1 MSKWSKEDRQ
11 SFENSIVMKEL
22 ENLILT
28 RAKQIEAIHEK
39 IAQQRASQKMSD
51 VQRSAEGAAAAV
63 GTLKAELDTLADD
76 GEVSSVDINVNE
88 GYMDRTSDGVTTEED
103 EEASEED
110 VAVADD
116 HDYKMAMHSLKLLA
130 KQAFDKK
137 DYKTLYEIERTMQAL
152 EDENG

>member
-39 IAQQRASQKMSD
+39 IAQQTPSDKMGGVEASAK
-51 VQRSAEGAAAAV
+51 AAAAAV
-63 GTLKAELDTLADD
+63 GALKAELGTLAYD
-76 GEVSSVDINVNE
+76 GEVEPGDVSSVEINVNE
-88 GYMDRTSDGVTTEED
+88 GYIEEGGD
-103 EEASEED
+103 D

-130 KQAFDKK
+130 KQAADKK

-152 EDENG
+152 EDENE

>member
-39 IAQQRASQKMSD
+39 IAQQTPSQKMDS
-51 VQRSAEGAAAAV
+51 VKNSAEGAMAAV
-63 GTLKAELDTLADD
+63 TGLKGELATLADD
-76 GEVSSVDINVNE
+76 GEVSSIDIDVNE
-88 GYMDRTSDGVTTEED
+88 GYIED

-152 EDENG
+152 EDENK